1 MQRRAWLWICVNW
14 ALALLSVLP
23 WGASRGWGA
32 QRSPKKPVQKKEQTR
47 EEPKGESQQREPE
60 VHWPKDLSKLQG
72 LEVEHVPLLEVTSP
86 EGKEES
92 FQLLIRVGQK
102 AHPMDT
108 AHFLKRV
115 EVWIDDVKNCDLV
128 LQPADLLP
136 RWQLGVR
143 KKPKMQVTVK
153 AECNLHGVWANR
165 LVI

>member
-1 MQRRAWLWICVNW
+1 MRRRAWLGICANL
-14 ALALLSVLP
+14 ALALFSILP
-23 WGASRGWGA
+23 WGVSRGWAA
-32 QRSPKKPVQKKEQTR
+32 QKGSKKPVQKREQTR
-47 EEPKGESQQREPE
+47 EEPKGRSQKQEPE

-86 EGKEES
+86 EDKEES
-92 FQLLIRVGQK
+92 FQLLIKVGQK

-108 AHFLKRV
+108 THFLKRV

-143 KKPKMQVTVK
+143 RKPNMQVTVK
-153 AECNLHGVWANR
+153 VECNLHGMWANR